1 MTEPVRSPRD
11 LTGPVMRRLGLSSI
25 TLSDARRRRRRR
37 ALLRLAI
44 CLAVAGAAG
53 LVATVARRADPMAP
67 HPTIPSAVRI
77 DLEQYERTIDLTV
90 WSIRSLSLPPGEGV
104 EE

>member
-11 LTGPVMRRLGLSSI
+11 LTGPVMRRLGLSRI
-25 TLSDARRRRRRR
+25 TLSDAKRRRRRR

-53 LVATVARRADPMAP
+53 LVATVAQRADPMAP

-90 WSIRSLSLPPGEGV
+90 RSIRSLSLPPGEGV